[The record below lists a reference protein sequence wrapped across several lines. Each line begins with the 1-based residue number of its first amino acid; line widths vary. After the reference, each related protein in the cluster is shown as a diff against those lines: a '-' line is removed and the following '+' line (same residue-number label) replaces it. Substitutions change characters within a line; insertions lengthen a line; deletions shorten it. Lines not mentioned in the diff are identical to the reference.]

1 MRDPSQAR
9 NDLCVEEFSN
19 KMMTGRLDEVIVEE
33 VLKEPLHRAS
43 ELEDQLLAAIGN
55 SMAEADPQNPSWI
68 AN

>member
-1 MRDPSQAR
+1 
-9 NDLCVEEFSN
+9 
-19 KMMTGRLDEVIVEE
+19 MTGRLDEVIVEE